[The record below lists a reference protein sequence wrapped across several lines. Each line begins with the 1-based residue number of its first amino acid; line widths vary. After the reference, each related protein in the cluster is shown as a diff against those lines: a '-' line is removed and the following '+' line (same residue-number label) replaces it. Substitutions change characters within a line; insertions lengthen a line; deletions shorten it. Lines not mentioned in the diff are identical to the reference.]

1 MNRLGVAVS
10 AEAIML
16 SACASP
22 RDGRAR
28 VRQTDVDPLSAANFQ
43 HSDAGDREG
52 GTNKNRED

>member
-16 SACASP
+16 TACTPP
-22 RDGRAR
+22 REDRAR
-28 VRQTDVDPLSAANFQ
+28 MRQTDVDPLSAANFQ

-52 GTNKNRED
+52 GTSINRED